1 MYSIGSRVMI
11 VAGFF
16 ASAEA
21 QALANEKGIS
31 FQPTGTV
38 VYSNMRT
45 LEHRVQLDVALFTSP
60 VVTCLGIEDLQLIT
74 PTNKQKKSCGTPKPN
89 HASSQIPQEK
99 KPQALSEKISQALQ
113 KQKAQKPQ
121 ALQKE

>member
-45 LEHRVQLDVALFTSP
+45 LEHRVQLDVALFTNP

-89 HASSQIPQEK
+89 HAS
-99 KPQALSEKISQALQ
+99 
-113 KQKAQKPQ
+113 PQ
-121 ALQKE
+121 ALQK